1 MSPPNDPL
9 LQPFQLKHLSLK
21 NRVMST
27 SHEPAY
33 SEDGMPKER
42 YRLYHAEKAKG
53 GIGLT
58 MTARYTQYYTPGTLA
73 GIAILAAGWACVA
86 IALAKRRAPR

>member
-1 MSPPNDPL
+1 MTSSDPL
-9 LQPFQLKHLSLK
+9 LQPYRLKHLTLK

-42 YRLYHAEKAKG
+42 YRLYH
-53 GIGLT
+53 
-58 MTARYTQYYTPGTLA
+58 RRR
-73 GIAILAAGWACVA
+73 
-86 IALAKRRAPR
+86 RRAAWR